1 MIDRKYF
8 SRGELDSEINS
19 SFTKNLCEELSK
31 EKMCLGL
38 SSLIEKSYDE
48 LFIIKQQDLNIK
60 QLYREQTKKNTNK
73 NERAS

>member
-1 MIDRKYF
+1 
-8 SRGELDSEINS
+8 
-19 SFTKNLCEELSK
+19 
-31 EKMCLGL
+31 MCLGL